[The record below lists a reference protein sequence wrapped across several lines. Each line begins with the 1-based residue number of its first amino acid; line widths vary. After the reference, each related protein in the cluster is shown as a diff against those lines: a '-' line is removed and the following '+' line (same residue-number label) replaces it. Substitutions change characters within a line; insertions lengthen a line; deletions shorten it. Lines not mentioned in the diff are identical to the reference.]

1 MSEPLFLGIDL
12 STQQL
17 KALLIDEK
25 AIVVHNVAVGF
36 DRDLPQYG
44 TKNGATHG
52 PEDNQVTSPVAMW
65 VEAID
70 LILQRMKDAG
80 VDFRRIRAVSG
91 AGQVRNTDA
100 YLIYVIVDSGSCAT
114 ATWLSLLVEHGRRCA
129 RFTEPLKDVTLAT

>member
-17 KALLIDEK
+17 KALLINEK

-44 TKNGATHG
+44 TTNGATHG
-52 PEDNQVTSPVAMW
+52 PEDNQVTSPVEMW

-91 AGQVRNTDA
+91 AGQVRTQTPTR
-100 YLIYVIVDSGSCAT
+100 ST
-114 ATWLSLLVEHGRRCA
+114 
-129 RFTEPLKDVTLAT
+129 